1 MHCNISYITTNI
13 KRITMAVQNVKYFS
27 KGQKLNWKPLKEV
40 TSTKIVVSN
49 LKGKKVSIKPSVSER
64 ILIP

>member
-1 MHCNISYITTNI
+1 
-13 KRITMAVQNVKYFS
+13 MAVQNVKCFS

-40 TSTKIVVSN
+40 TSSKIVVSN

>member
-1 MHCNISYITTNI
+1 
-13 KRITMAVQNVKYFS
+13 MAVQNVKHFS

-49 LKGKKVSIKPSVSER
+49 LKGKKVSIQTSNSTRV
-64 ILIP
+64 LIP